1 VKCMPILRFISLLL
15 ILTSVSPGTAGGESR
30 KIFNLC
36 CVVYPSDAAIPWDC
50 HRMKRGETP
59 EKLFGDHWLDVLRFN
74 RIDRRHLTTGVSIKV
89 PRNLEEITDFS
100 PLPDSYPEAA
110 KEEKFILVN
119 LAEQFL
125 GAYEHGELLFS
136 FPIASGDRKDQTPTG
151 DFRVT
156 AFSRRHESSLY
167 KIEKTKIPYPMHY
180 GLRFFINRRGVEF
193 WLHGRDLPGFPASH
207 GCVGLYDEE
216 MQQKYYK
223 FPQQPQLLDARTLYE
238 WVVESEED
246 SGAFTPLKY
255 GPRVRIIGEQ
265 PLLGRV
271 ESRFHPVLP
280 HQLR

>member
-1 VKCMPILRFISLLL
+1 MPILRFISLLL

-36 CVVYPSDAAIPWDC
+36 RVVYPSDAAIPWDC
-50 HRMKRGETP
+50 HRMKRRETP
-59 EKLFGDHWLDVLRFN
+59 EKLFGGHWLDVLRFN
-74 RIDRRHLTTGVSIKV
+74 RIDRRQLTTGVSIKV
-89 PRNLEEITDFS
+89 PRSLEEITDFS

-125 GAYEHGELLFS
+125 GAYEHGELLLS
-136 FPIASGDRKDQTPTG
+136 FPIASVDRKDQTPTG
-151 DFRVT
+151 DFRIT

-216 MQQKYYK
+216 MQQKYYQ
-223 FPQQPQLLDARTLYE
+223 FPQQPQLLDARTLY
-238 WVVESEED
+238 
-246 SGAFTPLKY
+246 
-255 GPRVRIIGEQ
+255 
-265 PLLGRV
+265 
-271 ESRFHPVLP
+271 
-280 HQLR
+280 